1 MILRFTIGPVQ
12 EFVRQSRRTRDL
24 WASSFLFSFLAGHA
38 MKGAEACGKVI
49 LPRLEDD
56 RLFAY
61 IQGKTYGDKPRIGS
75 LPNRF
80 DLETNT
86 SEEAARVAIASFHA
100 AWQNICDQVWDRFI
114 EPVAKHGHETKKIF
128 DRQVGSFWEIQ
139 WVAAPNESE
148 LLGLLEK
155 RKAWRSRVPN
165 EEPGDK
171 CVIMSRYQEL
181 SGYHRSRERE
191 RQDHFWKE
199 LKRHNHLRDYE
210 LRQQERLC
218 SIALVK
224 RLYAHD
230 KVVAKALGW
239 NPGTKNW
246 PSTLHVAATPWII
259 DVVNN
264 DANRAQAY
272 AAHVREIDDEANRE
286 RPHSAM
292 ASNVKQHDL
301 TSLDANLFFVNAVG
315 NDKTTFTDTPIDSER
330 RKALREELVRLY
342 GKCEDNPVG
351 PPASFYAL
359 VLMDGDRVG
368 SLLADATIGPEGVS
382 RALDAFTKEV
392 SGIVDSFYGSTVYAG
407 GDDVLALVPVPGA
420 LACAAK
426 LREAYRAAF
435 GGNPKAT
442 TSAGIVLAHIRRP
455 LMQILDEAH
464 RLLDDV
470 AKEQNG
476 RDSIAISL
484 LRSGDRAL
492 QWVTTW
498 DDEQGVSRLG
508 RVFEMRD
515 KWLKKAERRRRGNQ
529 AALVAGEIS
538 SGLVYRLREV
548 LGLLCGWPQWEA
560 GATGAY
566 AGAEDD
572 VVKLFAAEIRRM
584 LRASGLEG
592 EDDGENQQEA
602 EQMAH
607 ELLPLVYPCERIG
620 EAPNLTIQVNRQ
632 RLGLDGLLLALFLS
646 TDGKERDH
654 GAMEAAQ

>member
-24 WASSFLFSFLAGHA
+24 WGSSFLLSFLAGHA
-38 MKGAEACGKVI
+38 MKGAETCGKVI
-49 LPRLEDD
+49 LPRLETDP
-56 RLFAY
+56 LYAF
-61 IQGKTYGDKPRIGS
+61 IQGKTAGEKPRIGS

-80 DLETNT
+80 DLLTDT
-86 SEEAARVAIASFHA
+86 PEEAARVAITSFQS
-100 AWQNICDQVWDRFI
+100 AWQNICARVWHSFI
-114 EPVAKHGHETKKIF
+114 EPVAGNGYETKNIF

-139 WVAAPNESE
+139 WVAAPDESE

-171 CVIMSRYQEL
+171 CVIMPCYQEL
-181 SGYHRSRERE
+181 SGYHRARERE
-191 RQDHFWKE
+191 RQDHFWNE
-199 LKRHNHLRDYE
+199 LKHHNHLRDYE

-218 SIALVK
+218 GIALVK

-230 KVVAKALGW
+230 KVVNNALGW

-259 DVVNN
+259 DALKT
-264 DANRAQAY
+264 DANRAQTY
-272 AAHVREIDDEANRE
+272 ADHVREIDQETIHE
-286 RPHSAM
+286 KPHPRMNLAPG
-292 ASNVKQHDL
+292 QHVFA
-301 TSLDANLFFVNAVG
+301 SLDANLFFVDALG
-315 NDKTTFTDTPIDSER
+315 NDKTTFTDRAIDPER
-330 RKALREELVRLY
+330 RKALQKELVRLY
-342 GKCEDNPVG
+342 GKGEDNSIG

-368 SLLADATIGPEGVS
+368 NLLADADVGPQGVS
-382 RALDAFTKEV
+382 RALDGFTKRV
-392 SGIVDSFYGSTVYAG
+392 QDIVESFYGSTVYAG

-420 LACAAK
+420 LECAAK
-426 LREAYRAAF
+426 LRAAYRAAF
-435 GGNPKAT
+435 DGNPKAT

-455 LMQILDEAH
+455 LMQVLDEAH
-464 RLLDDV
+464 RLLDEV
-470 AKEQNG
+470 AKAQNG

-498 DDEQGVSRLG
+498 EDENGASRLD

-515 KWLKKAERRRRGNQ
+515 KWRKKAERRRSGNE

-548 LGLLCGWPQWEA
+548 LGLLCGWPRWEA
-560 GATGAY
+560 GVTRTY
-566 AGAEDD
+566 AGADDD

-592 EDDGENQQEA
+592 EDDGVNQKEA
-602 EQMAH
+602 EQMAR
-607 ELLPLVYPCERIG
+607 ELLSLVYPCERIG
-620 EAPNLTIQVNRQ
+620 EAPNVTIQMDRQ

-654 GAMEAAQ
+654 GAMEASR